1 MRGAHTAPRSAVVHD
16 GDRGQK
22 MTVLEKQTTLT
33 PATKPPRFEPGFLT
47 PYAFIAPATIVMLG
61 GLLYPVVMAFYLSFY
76 DWEIGRDLSE
86 APFVSLD
93 HFARMIQDPQVWEV
107 LWVTI
112 RFGFWTITIEMT
124 LGITLA
130 LLLEKPIRGASIF
143 RTIFILPLMISPVV
157 VGLVWRYLF
166 DARIGW
172 INYYLGAWFGIEPQV
187 WLGDPELA
195 FFAIVFTDIWQW
207 TPFIFIIV
215 IAGLQALPSEVLEA
229 SDIDGANWYQQIF
242 LVKLPMIKSIL
253 VIALLMRLIDVFRGL
268 EVMLIMTGGGPGRST
283 ELLSLHIYNRAFE
296 TQQLGYASAISVLL
310 ILVVFGLSLA
320 ILKMA
325 NPMKTKSDV

>member
-1 MRGAHTAPRSAVVHD
+1 
-16 GDRGQK
+16 
-22 MTVLEKQTTLT
+22 MTLFTTGHNVAALT
-33 PATKPPRFEPGFLT
+33 PAKKPRMLGELIT
-47 PYAFIAPATIVMLG
+47 PYAFIGPAILVMLG
-61 GLLYPVVMAFYLSFY
+61 GLLYPVAMAIYLSFY
-76 DWEIGRDLSE
+76 DWKIGTALSRAE
-86 APFVSLD
+86 YVGILNFT
-93 HFARMIQDPQVWEV
+93 RMLADPQVWEV
-107 LWVTI
+107 LWVTL

-124 LGITLA
+124 LGVALA

-143 RTIFILPLMISPVV
+143 RTIFILPLMVSPVV
-157 VGLVWRYLF
+157 VGLIWRYLF

-172 INYYLGAWFGIEPQV
+172 INYYLNYFFGIEPQV
-187 WLGDPELA
+187 WLGDANLA

-215 IAGLQALPSEVLEA
+215 IAGLQALPSEVVEA
-229 SDIDGANWYQQIF
+229 SVIDGTNWWQQIF

-268 EVMLIMTGGGPGRST
+268 EVMLIMTGGGPGRAT

-310 ILVVFGLSLA
+310 ILIVFGISTA
-320 ILKMA
+320 ILTMA